1 MTYQLIK
8 DVALRMGCLLALTS
22 SVFAQQHSA
31 ATLTAKLEAIQK
43 KGGLTG
49 FSVAV
54 LTPDSILYQQA
65 FGFADVAA
73 QQPYTIH
80 TLQPIASVS
89 KTVVGVAVAKAIEL
103 GLFTLE
109 TPVNDILPFP
119 VINPNYPTEIIR
131 IKHLVSHTSGITDR
145 PDALKSGYIICEKSS
160 APNSLLPV
168 LLKSGYGSGDKDAT
182 LSSYLTD
189 YLQTTGKLYSK
200 KNFAKAKPGAL
211 FDYSNIGTALAAW
224 LIEIK
229 SGITFPEFTSRYIF
243 DPLKMEHTSWRTTCE
258 APAEIAQL
266 YNEEGSVYP
275 RYRGAS
281 YPDGGLVTSC
291 SELSA
296 YLQEMMKGYIG
307 RDGVLKKDTYELLY
321 KPMFP
326 AGQAPKELDPK
337 EPNTGILWIYR
348 INGVIGHT
356 GSDAGVGAFMFFK
369 PEKQLGL
376 ILITN
381 SEIENSRH
389 DATKQLADFVAVWKE
404 IGDYGKQLLP

>member
-8 DVALRMGCLLALTS
+8 DTALRMGCLLALTS
-22 SVFAQQHSA
+22 PVFAQQQSA

-49 FSVAV
+49 FAVAV
-54 LTPDSILYQQA
+54 LTPDSILYQRA

-73 QQPYTIH
+73 QQPYTVH

-89 KTVVGVAVAKAIEL
+89 KTVVGVAIAKAIEL

-145 PDALKSGYIICEKSS
+145 PDALKSGYIMCEKSS
-160 APNSLLPV
+160 AQNSLLPV
-168 LLKSGYGSGDKDAT
+168 LLKSGYGNGDKEAT

-200 KNFAKAKPGAL
+200 KNFAKAKPGAV

-229 SGITFPEFTSRYIF
+229 SGMTFPEFTSRYIF
-243 DPLKMEHTSWRTTCE
+243 QPLKMEHTSWRTSCE
-258 APAEIAQL
+258 APAEMAQL

-291 SELSA
+291 TELSA
-296 YLQEMMKGYIG
+296 YLQEMIKGYTG
-307 RDGVLKKDTYELLY
+307 KDGVLKKDTYELLY

-389 DATKQLADFVAVWKE
+389 AATKQLADFVAVWKE